1 MEAKFHAANTERGTE
16 RKEVSC
22 NKNLIFLFKPHFSD
36 FGWGRVCCL
45 LLQPPCEAGDWQS
58 VCHLH
63 QGVSRQNVSRRS
75 SPISPTRA
83 EGRGNGYRR
92 VPGDNQ
98 VRLELCVVFKMVT
111 SSAGTLNRP
120 RTRHTSVR
128 KDLCIFS
135 PSATCRQT
143 NKKYKIIRNNWK
155 NFRTWWVHWREAKWL
170 MKTWGTLSPTTG
182 SPRLTTREI
191 LPPSWKKKNLFTHF
205 NSDRYLTGNQLNSE
219 SSVDAYINTLKQGCR
234 CVECENLSFHLSR
247 IKLTLTSSVDCW
259 DGNDGEPVIYH
270 GHTIVSK
277 ILFKD
282 VVEACKNYAF
292 SK

>member
-1 MEAKFHAANTERGTE
+1 
-16 RKEVSC
+16 
-22 NKNLIFLFKPHFSD
+22 
-36 FGWGRVCCL
+36 
-45 LLQPPCEAGDWQS
+45 
-58 VCHLH
+58 
-63 QGVSRQNVSRRS
+63 
-75 SPISPTRA
+75 
-83 EGRGNGYRR
+83 
-92 VPGDNQ
+92 
-98 VRLELCVVFKMVT
+98 MVT

-234 CVECENLSFHLSR
+234 CVECENLSFHLKKKKTYFDILSGLLGR
-247 IKLTLTSSVDCW
+247 QRWRASDLPRPHNCLQDIVQGCGRSVQKLCLLKVSVRCRRFEHWSLFNSVPGQTSLWS
-259 DGNDGEPVIYH
+259 
-270 GHTIVSK
+270 SQ
-277 ILFKD
+277 
-282 VVEACKNYAF
+282 
-292 SK
+292 

>member
-1 MEAKFHAANTERGTE
+1 
-16 RKEVSC
+16 
-22 NKNLIFLFKPHFSD
+22 
-36 FGWGRVCCL
+36 
-45 LLQPPCEAGDWQS
+45 
-58 VCHLH
+58 
-63 QGVSRQNVSRRS
+63 
-75 SPISPTRA
+75 
-83 EGRGNGYRR
+83 
-92 VPGDNQ
+92 
-98 VRLELCVVFKMVT
+98 MVT

-143 NKKYKIIRNNWK
+143 NKKYKLIRNNWT
-155 NFRTWWVHWREAKWL
+155 NFRTWWVHWRKAKWL

-247 IKLTLTSSVDCW
+247 IKLTLTYPQWTVGTATMASQWFTTATQLSPRYCSRMW
-259 DGNDGEPVIYH
+259 
-270 GHTIVSK
+270 SK
-277 ILFKD
+277 RAKTMPSQ
-282 VVEACKNYAF
+282 
-292 SK
+292 SKRPM

>member
-1 MEAKFHAANTERGTE
+1 MRTLSIALLSIRKVPEEEVPERGQEQQQLVDLQWDKRSRQGWVNYGFSKLNCIFFQLLNIKMDKGDMEAKFHAANTERGTE

-98 VRLELCVVFKMVT
+98 VRLKLCVVQN
-111 SSAGTLNRP
+111 G
-120 RTRHTSVR
+120 
-128 KDLCIFS
+128 D
-135 PSATCRQT
+135 
-143 NKKYKIIRNNWK
+143 IIRR
-155 NFRTWWVHWREAKWL
+155 NFE
-170 MKTWGTLSPTTG
+170 PT
-182 SPRLTTREI
+182 ED
-191 LPPSWKKKNLFTHF
+191 KTHF
-205 NSDRYLTGNQLNSE
+205 SSQGFMHFLTFSDMQAN
-219 SSVDAYINTLKQGCR
+219 KQ
-234 CVECENLSFHLSR
+234 
-247 IKLTLTSSVDCW
+247 
-259 DGNDGEPVIYH
+259 
-270 GHTIVSK
+270 K
-277 ILFKD
+277 IQNNPK
-282 VVEACKNYAF
+282 
-292 SK
+292 